1 MDYASSGNSEYLPE
15 FPSPFEENMKNI
27 YWMMVGLAVLAG
39 CAHAPAQESNISP
52 DFQVQNNPPSPGGWP
67 RQPGAPSNTILAESS
82 IAMLLK
88 FSQVYAAMSPD
99 LQRRTYLQ
107 VNARRK
113 DEYSRMQIAIMALLA
128 RPRDDARVIAL
139 LNEHLKAIDSRDEN
153 LRSLA
158 VLIKTALTLQAK
170 PDDAVAQL
178 TQRLKDEQKRADMLQ
193 RKLDELLAVDKAVSD
208 RHEVQPK

>member
-1 MDYASSGNSEYLPE
+1 
-15 FPSPFEENMKNI
+15 MKNI
-27 YWMMVGLAVLAG
+27 YWIIVGLGVLSG
-39 CAHAPAQESNISP
+39 CAQVPSQSNPPVQESNVSP
-52 DFQVQNNPPSPGGWP
+52 DFQPQNNPSSPGGWP
-67 RQPGAPSNTILAESS
+67 RPAGVPNNAIIPTDSN

-88 FSQVYAAMSPD
+88 FSQVYAAMSPE

-113 DEYSRMQIAIMALLA
+113 DEYSRMQIVVMALLA

-139 LNEHLKAIDSRDEN
+139 LNEHLKAIDSRDES

-158 VLIKTALTLQAK
+158 ALIKTALTPQVK
-170 PDDAVAQL
+170 PDDATAQL
-178 TQRLKDEQKRADMLQ
+178 TQKLKDEQKRADMLQ